1 MLAGT
6 LPAGDPQVNFGELV
20 PTVFR
25 INTRRPDAGGT
36 DANGG
41 IVPANQGFLNV
52 RLLTNQ
58 QANQQPV
65 VDPAPNTLS
74 PGLNYYLQT
83 SLGAALTAAQTPD
96 NGDYPSPRA
105 VFGHMLIAPGT
116 ERVLGPSSTYTV
128 GGASENVSYFRLPT
142 FSDSSLSQTVL
153 YREPI
158 TNPPVY
164 RDFTISSPSYF
175 FDYDLPPTDMLK
187 FAEPP
192 TAPSTLSGVPGLPA
206 LVTGSEKELRVT
218 YLWQNNYARK
228 VAPGDPPLDMPVG
241 TPLDANG
248 ASNLSAV
255 PGNFDRLAG
264 PPEPDV
270 VKVDYSTRA
279 VFAVNVGAR
288 VYDSGTGEAQFIQLA
303 DKIQINN
310 VGR

>member
-1 MLAGT
+1 
-6 LPAGDPQVNFGELV
+6 
-20 PTVFR
+20 
-25 INTRRPDAGGT
+25 
-36 DANGG
+36 
-41 IVPANQGFLNV
+41 
-52 RLLTNQ
+52 
-58 QANQQPV
+58 
-65 VDPAPNTLS
+65 
-74 PGLNYYLQT
+74 
-83 SLGAALTAAQTPD
+83 
-96 NGDYPSPRA
+96 
-105 VFGHMLIAPGT
+105 MLIAPGT
-116 ERVLGPSSTYTV
+116 ERVLGPASTYTV

-142 FSDSSLSQTVL
+142 FSDSTLSQSVL
-153 YREPI
+153 FRDPAAV
-158 TNPPVY
+158 PPVY
-164 RDFTISSPSYF
+164 RDFTVSNPSYF

-187 FAEPP
+187 FANEP
-192 TAPSTLSGVPGLPA
+192 LRVSGSDSGIPGLPA

-228 VAPGDPPLDMPVG
+228 FAAGDAPLDVPVG

-255 PGNFDRLAG
+255 AGNFDRQAG